1 METEGVA
8 ETTSTTAAGGATD
21 LPDKQSCM
29 YAHPSTLQSLRGA
42 DEQVEASMT
51 SLRRTWKHF
60 STTRR
65 TARGGDREAGA
76 AKTGATQG
84 GAQGKTPRE

>member
-60 STTRR
+60 STTYYATNRSRR
-65 TARGGDREAGA
+65 R
-76 AKTGATQG
+76 
-84 GAQGKTPRE
+84 P